1 MQPTPVKDTHG
12 FTLVEVLVISPIV
25 ILFIG
30 AFIALIV
37 TLTGESIQIREK
49 NASAYDMQSTF
60 DEIESNVLRTTG
72 FVADTGLIATPQ
84 GRNNA
89 TAAFTNTADDTLIL
103 KSAATTGSPLDAN
116 RSLIYTGTG
125 ACDSRNPT
133 YEYLS
138 VYFLALDP
146 DTTTNT
152 TDQAL
157 YRRTILPQVAACAS
171 AWQRGSCAE
180 SVVSSNTSVCK
191 TSDEKLL
198 GSVASFNVDYFSGT
212 TPVTNANAATANSI
226 SITINSSKQ
235 VSGSPVSY
243 TSSITVTS
251 QNVITADSTPP
262 TPAPGPSITWSRN
275 NTGPNPYQT
284 VFSWQPAGN
293 ATEYIVRYAY
303 NGGAP
308 QEQSVG
314 LSATPSFPLNLGARK
329 NFIDYFEVKVVTNSG
344 TFSYGTPPS
353 LPPNIPSWN
362 ECNFQNGWNN
372 YGTVNPSTTF
382 TTAGFTKTSSKLIG
396 LKGLV
401 AGGTMGQ
408 TICTLPVGFRPKF
421 ANEKLIFQ
429 TATSASNTGRVDILP
444 TGEIVAVS
452 GSNGWVSLDGIIF
465 VADDS
470 TYSWTVPAGGTAGW
484 QNGWQN
490 YNAMYGGNSHSTLRT
505 TTDSQGRRHVQGLGG
520 YTGTAPN
527 SQVMTNIGAGTGP
540 NATLHYPAQSGGPGI
555 VQVFNNGNISTRST
569 PNSYQQLQLIYR
581 NGSATGWQTMPF
593 TSAPN
598 EWGNYDSAN
607 WPAMRCHKGPDDV
620 VVVQGL
626 IAHNAASD
634 GNNKYIGSLP
644 TGCGRFSSGKPQGI
658 GYEDELIL
666 SPWLSNET
674 PGRVDFIRGQDL
686 YSVATQDSWT
696 SLDGIHFIAD

>member
-60 DEIESNVLRTTG
+60 DEIESSVLRATG

-89 TAAFTNTADDTLIL
+89 TSAFTNTADDTLIL

-157 YRRTILPQVAACAS
+157 YRRTILPQVAACAG

-180 SVVSSNTSVCK
+180 GVSNAAVCK
-191 TSDEKLL
+191 TTDEKLL
-198 GSVASFNVDYFSGT
+198 GSVTSFNVDYFSGT

-226 SITINSSKQ
+226 SVTINSSKQ

-251 QNVITADSTPP
+251 QNVITADSAPP
-262 TPAPGPSITWSRN
+262 TPAPAPSITWTRN
-275 NTGPNPYQT
+275 NTGTNPYES

-293 ATEYIVRYAY
+293 ATGYTVTPTI
-303 NGGAP
+303 GGVV
-308 QEQSVG
+308 QSSVNIPTSQTTYPVTAG
-314 LSATPSFPLNLGARK
+314 WRK
-329 NFIDYFEVKVVTNSG
+329 QVVSIKLDVTTSSG
-344 TFSYGTPPS
+344 SYTYGTQAATQTPT
-353 LPPNIPSWN
+353 WN
-362 ECNFQNGWNN
+362 ECNFQNSWQN

-382 TTAGFTKTSSKLIG
+382 TTAGFTKTSSKLVG

-401 AGGTMGQ
+401 SAGTIGQ

-429 TATSASNTGRVDILP
+429 TATSASNTGRVDVLP

-465 VADDS
+465 AADDS
-470 TYSWTVPAGGTAGW
+470 TYNWTVPTGGTAGW
-484 QNGWQN
+484 QNGWNN
-490 YNAMYGGNSHSTLRT
+490 YNAMYGGNAHATLRT
-505 TTDSQGRRHVQGLGG
+505 MTDSEGRRHVQGLGG
-520 YTGTAPN
+520 YSGTAPN

-555 VQVFNNGNISTRST
+555 VQVFNNGNISTRSA

-607 WPAMRCHKGPDDV
+607 WPAMRCHKGADDV
-620 VVVQGL
+620 VVIQGL

-644 TGCGRFSSGKPQGI
+644 TACGRFSSGKPQGI
-658 GYEDELIL
+658 GYEDELLL

-686 YSVATQDSWT
+686 YSVATQDPWT
-696 SLDGIHFIAD
+696 ALDGIHFIAD